1 MAGSAGALPKLGAL
15 CKVMS
20 RITLVPKQDHIRRN
34 CWATFLRDP
43 CLLAATYE
51 RVNDINMLELTL
63 HLALSL
69 ETDEKADVRSPIS
82 KYRAMVFNFVFIS
95 KNTCEKMR
103 SLIKAQCTNGCWP
116 G

>member
-1 MAGSAGALPKLGAL
+1 
-15 CKVMS
+15 MS

-51 RVNDINMLELTL
+51 RVNDFYMMDLTL

-69 ETDEKADVRSPIS
+69 ETDREGLCKVS
-82 KYRAMVFNFVFIS
+82 KFKVWS
-95 KNTCEKMR
+95 
-103 SLIKAQCTNGCWP
+103 NGFQLLFLSAKILVKE
-116 G
+116 